1 MRGGQCGASR
11 VLASLPETGCRLLS
25 GQARLPVG
33 LQLPKKC
40 IAPQRGLHPFGER
53 GPRTCWGWDEVPK
66 SPHHARDTPCAET
79 APPLAS
85 PCARWTVWGS
95 AGDTWARRKA
105 EERGF
110 AAAAP
115 SRLQFAVGF
124 VAAAG
129 ECGNRSGAG
138 SSGEAAGLLH
148 IRVLTPRLAILPARP
163 APPSPP
169 DDPASSASCLRGSRC
184 PLTARY
190 SPRTPAW
197 PRLPRTTLV
206 CLNVA
211 VEPWTPPD
219 QLPRPHLAALRW
231 DLVPFTA
238 AHWPSSL
245 PFFRARG
252 PHAMS

>member
-1 MRGGQCGASR
+1 MEGGGRCGASR
-11 VLASLPETGCRLLS
+11 VLASLPETGCLLLS
-25 GQARLPVG
+25 GQARLPGG

-40 IAPQRGLHPFGER
+40 IAPQRCLHPRAAGPQDLLGVGR
-53 GPRTCWGWDEVPK
+53 GPRIPPTTLATRPVQRP
-66 SPHHARDTPCAET
+66 SPRPRAG
-79 APPLAS
+79 
-85 PCARWTVWGS
+85 PCARWTEWGS

-115 SRLQFAVGF
+115 SRLQFAVRF

-163 APPSPP
+163 APPFPP
-169 DDPASSASCLRGSRC
+169 DDPAYSASCPRESRC

-238 AHWPSSL
+238 AAKP
-245 PFFRARG
+245 
-252 PHAMS
+252 